1 MSSKSRCGSSP
12 ASTRSALWARLPASW
27 GTQPRVRKWP
37 PTAAPSTHATPRTSH
52 HGGLHRDRVSC
63 TPHKLQANPRGAKL
77 HAVPERKA
85 TVKRYLFL
93 GLLLA
98 PAIGCGGGQTRT
110 SGAARG
116 DPLSERQRDSIL
128 AQSRIPGATGV
139 GKAMRVADSTS
150 ARVRAADSVAP

>member
-1 MSSKSRCGSSP
+1 M
-12 ASTRSALWARLPASW
+12 
-27 GTQPRVRKWP
+27 
-37 PTAAPSTHATPRTSH
+37 
-52 HGGLHRDRVSC
+52 
-63 TPHKLQANPRGAKL
+63 QANARGAKL
-77 HAVPERKA
+77 HAVPERKT
-85 TVKRYLFL
+85 TVKRYLLL

-116 DPLSERQRDSIL
+116 DTLSERQRDSIL

>member
-1 MSSKSRCGSSP
+1 M
-12 ASTRSALWARLPASW
+12 
-27 GTQPRVRKWP
+27 
-37 PTAAPSTHATPRTSH
+37 
-52 HGGLHRDRVSC
+52 
-63 TPHKLQANPRGAKL
+63 
-77 HAVPERKA
+77 
-85 TVKRYLFL
+85 KRYLLL

-98 PAIGCGGGQTRT
+98 PAIGCGGQTRT

-116 DPLSERQRDSIL
+116 DTLSERQRDSIL